1 MKALVTGA
9 TGFVGVY
16 LTRALLERGHTV
28 RVMARTLE
36 RAAPLA
42 ALGAEVRLA
51 DVGEPSSLSGVA
63 AGIDTVF
70 HLVRSPTAASEQ
82 TFERIDVLGTE
93 QLLREAERAGVGRFV
108 YVSTL
113 AGYAPPR
120 PGEHALFDE
129 RTRFDRSGRLGGYAR
144 AKARAETVVLAA
156 NRCAGMETVIVRLG
170 LVCGVGATVLPA
182 HVCQPLARDWV
193 ILFGDGS
200 VPLPLTY
207 IDNAVDAMILAADS
221 EGVAGESFNIVDDEV
236 LTQGEYLALLQRVTG
251 GSPRVLRVPKML
263 YGALGLASE
272 LAARIRNKEP
282 TTNRYRIRARLAQV
296 RFDCAK
302 AHRVLKWRP
311 RVSLRE
317 GLERLFRDHASKHTG
332 GG

>member
-1 MKALVTGA
+1 
-9 TGFVGVY
+9 
-16 LTRALLERGHTV
+16 
-28 RVMARTLE
+28 
-36 RAAPLA
+36 
-42 ALGAEVRLA
+42 
-51 DVGEPSSLSGVA
+51 
-63 AGIDTVF
+63 
-70 HLVRSPTAASEQ
+70 
-82 TFERIDVLGTE
+82 
-93 QLLREAERAGVGRFV
+93 
-108 YVSTL
+108 VSTL